1 MKLAV
6 KKFITN
12 IGEKHNS
19 GNRNRRFVRALI
31 EKN

>member
-12 IGEKHNS
+12 IGEKHWWKQGSQIRESTN
-19 GNRNRRFVRALI
+19 
-31 EKN
+31 